1 MLKIYKTYLQYQTDG
16 SGWEQFGYSG
26 WLCEEEN
33 DVEAS
38 KSIIENANFKQAF
51 EHFENSPIHC
61 PTGVQPSNYIWLC
74 LFGRFDSQV
83 VCWRRYCW
91 RHEFD
96 FQHNEIYAGY
106 YSAGLRHSC
115 NYW

>member
-26 WLCEEEN
+26 WLCEEES

-51 EHFENSPIHC
+51 EHFENSPIHDVVAC
-61 PTGVQPSNYIWLC
+61 RTYFRHRPYIC
-74 LFGRFDSQV
+74 LIGAWF
-83 VCWRRYCW
+83 
-91 RHEFD
+91 
-96 FQHNEIYAGY
+96 A
-106 YSAGLRHSC
+106 
-115 NYW
+115 